1 MIAEDEIELV
11 TRRAEYKGFALVAT
25 QRFVKRLRG
34 GGYDFVIFDPN
45 GNLVS
50 GCLDDPTHAYF
61 PADKRDGRMTQTLA
75 ELLLR
80 THVDGYQA
88 VLNQVEAGQADWL
101 TGL

>member
-11 TRRAEYKGFALVAT
+11 TRRAEYKGFVLVVT
-25 QRFVKRLRG
+25 QRFVGRLRG
-34 GGYDFVIFDPN
+34 GGYDYVIFDQK

-50 GCLDDPTHAYF
+50 SCFDDPTHAYF
-61 PADKRDGRMTQTLA
+61 PAGERDGRMTQTLA

-88 VLNQVEAGQADWL
+88 VLDQVTAGQADWL

>member
-11 TRRAEYKGFALVAT
+11 TRRAEYKGFVLIAT
-25 QRFVKRLRG
+25 QRFVRRLRG
-34 GGYDFVIFDPN
+34 GGYDYVIFDPN

-50 GCLDDPTHAYF
+50 GSFDDLPHVYF
-61 PADKRDGRMTQTLA
+61 PADERNGRMTQTLA

-88 VLNQVEAGQADWL
+88 VLKQVEAGQADWL
-101 TGL
+101 TGE